1 MRLRD
6 KVLYMLVGGFLVF
19 LGQLLPSALNA
30 NNASKIEFDSVVCRT
45 LRVTDNI
52 LVSPTNDTDNRG
64 VKIGVNLGLE
74 EVNFGIIEQHN
85 PFTSDIT
92 DRDLRIKKGK
102 SPNIAQ
108 ITKKIE
114 ITNGLDKPIFQVG
127 IIGED
132 NAAGPYPGGCLV
144 LGNELGDAQVTAF
157 TNQISGGSLLISGMK
172 DSGTEYNS
180 TESTVPRVQIVG
192 RSSFKDNIVVM
203 DDINRQ
209 YVGIGQDGFW
219 GSIDLF
225 QSYENMV
232 HFGVR
237 SRIHKKEF
245 NRTKFL
251 TFE

>member
-30 NNASKIEFDSVVCRT
+30 NNASKVEFDSVVCRT

-52 LVSPTNDTDNRG
+52 LVSPANDTDNRG

-74 EVNFGIIEQHN
+74 EVNFGIIEPYN
-85 PFTSDIT
+85 PLTSDIT
-92 DRDLRIKKGK
+92 YRDLRIKKGK

-114 ITNGLDKPIFQVG
+114 ITNGLNKPIFQVG

-144 LGNELGDAQVTAF
+144 LKNEIGDAQVTAF
-157 TNQISGGSLLISGMK
+157 TNQISGGSLLISGGAK
-172 DSGTEYNS
+172 RSGTKYN
-180 TESTVPRVQIVG
+180 TVPRDGTFWSTLRDTQKGVQ
-192 RSSFKDNIVVM
+192 
-203 DDINRQ
+203 
-209 YVGIGQDGFW
+209 
-219 GSIDLF
+219 
-225 QSYENMV
+225 
-232 HFGVR
+232 
-237 SRIHKKEF
+237 
-245 NRTKFL
+245 
-251 TFE
+251 